1 MMYRI
6 EGLTPVGRFDLDEE
20 FRRAEESKALAEKQE
35 ASEKFKGDEEQS
47 EEFTFEE
54 ELRP

>member
-6 EGLTPVGRFDLDEE
+6 EGLTPVGRFDLGEE
-20 FRRAEESKALAEKQE
+20 FRRADESKALAEKQE
-35 ASEKFKGDEEQS
+35 DSEKFKGDEEQS